1 MKFKGKKQ
9 YKIDFGSTPSA
20 TDAED
25 VSIRF
30 ATIDADGDIV
40 ETSGQNGAILKFG
53 LEEGVGVAI
62 YDVGGEQKVRNDP
75 VSFFPFWGVG
85 QSHCGG

>member
-9 YKIDFGSTPSA
+9 YKIDFGSMPSA

-25 VSIRF
+25 LAIRF

-40 ETSGQNGAILKFG
+40 ETSGANGAILKFG
-53 LEEGVGVAI
+53 LEEGVGVAVYEI
-62 YDVGGEQKVRNDP
+62 DGEQKVN
-75 VSFFPFWGVG
+75 
-85 QSHCGG
+85 CGFLSQPQEVE